1 MPFQVEDE
9 ISFDYNFAD
18 WKEGLKNGYQ
28 RRISRAPL
36 PRRYRDD
43 RGPRKEISTPRVA

>member
-28 RRISRAPL
+28 
-36 PRRYRDD
+36 
-43 RGPRKEISTPRVA
+43 